1 MPQFYLKRMLISIIL
16 DGDES
21 IRHQSQL
28 DYKCVGGQ
36 LYYSRPQEECFSP
49 NLDTGMMPTDN
60 KQANWA

>member
-1 MPQFYLKRMLISIIL
+1 MPQFYFKRMLISIML

-28 DYKCVGGQ
+28 DYKYVDEQ
-36 LYYSRPQEECFSP
+36 LYYSPPQEGCFSP